1 MSRHIHSP
9 SRVAAVALL
18 LAALGGCTDVN
29 SPVTP
34 LPSDAPRFDKI
45 ESSPLDTDPFLV
57 YNQNAYL
64 GGDTGPLFVIDLSNI
79 PLLLATTNTF
89 WAQVTDSYVPERM
102 AALADQIARHR
113 PHIVSLEEIFQMAVV
128 DATNGQV
135 LDGADLL
142 ASLMGV
148 IQARGLPYEL
158 AMENKLTS
166 VQLPMSVDF
175 TTGQITKALIVTDR
189 IAVLKRTDVDVT
201 GVSDGTYGATIH
213 IDPDIT
219 VRRGWI
225 RVDVDHNGVPYHVIG
240 THLETQAAV
249 PIQTAQAAELANSVA
264 AGLDGVTILSGDF
277 NSDAS
282 GDPSDPQWTSTY
294 QSLLNAGF
302 TDAWEQAGGPA
313 HDAGLTC
320 CHDGD
325 LRDPSTSGFD
335 QRIDFVFVK
344 DARNK
349 SQSGKVTG
357 AMSFQIL
364 GTQQADRTSPHD
376 LWYSDHA
383 GVLAGLR
390 LAKR

>member
-1 MSRHIHSP
+1 MSRHMTP
-9 SRVAAVALL
+9 FPRATAGALL
-18 LAALGGCTDVN
+18 LAALGGCTDVT

-34 LPSDAPRFDKI
+34 TLSDAPGMDVI
-45 ESSPLDTDPFLV
+45 ETSPFDTDPFLV

-64 GGDTGPLFVIDLSNI
+64 GGDTGPLFTIDLSNI

-89 WAQVTDSYVPERM
+89 WGQVTESYVPERM
-102 AALADQIARHR
+102 AAIADQIARHR
-113 PHIVSLEEIFQMAVV
+113 PHIVSLEEVFQMAVV

-142 ASLMGV
+142 ASLLGE
-148 IQARGLPYEL
+148 IQARALPYEL

-166 VQLPMSVDF
+166 VTLPMTVDF
-175 TTGQITKALIVTDR
+175 TTGQITKVLVVTDR
-189 IAVLKRTDVDVT
+189 IAVLRRTDVDVT
-201 GVSDGTYGATIH
+201 GVTDGTYAATIPLT
-213 IDPDIT
+213 PDIT

-225 RVDVDHNGVPYHVIG
+225 RVDVDRNGVPYHVIG
-240 THLETQAAV
+240 THLETQGAV

-264 AGLDGVTILSGDF
+264 AGLDGVTILAGDF

-282 GDPSDPQWTSTY
+282 GNPTDPQWTPTY

-302 TDAWEQAGGPA
+302 TDAWAQAGGSA
-313 HDAGLTC
+313 HDPGLTC

-325 LRDPSTSGFD
+325 LRDPPPASFD
-335 QRIDFVFVK
+335 QRIDFVLVK
-344 DARNK
+344 DSRNK
-349 SQSGKVTG
+349 SRSGKVSG

-364 GTQQADRTSPHD
+364 GTRRADRTSPHH
-376 LWYSDHA
+376 LWDSDHA

-390 LAKR
+390 LPKR